1 MALVVRRALTA
12 VRAALADTRVVV
24 VVGARQAGKSTLAR
38 QLMRATPN
46 ARERRLD
53 EPGELAAAR
62 ADPVGFVRHE
72 GLLVVDEV
80 QRAPELLL
88 PIKAIIDD
96 DPAPGRFLLTGSA
109 RLLGLRSLPDA
120 LVGRTETIELWP
132 FSQGEIDQTPDS
144 FVEEAFG
151 AVDPDEAFSRFR
163 SWGTD
168 PIADTMIERVV
179 RGGFPEAV
187 VRTEGRRRRFFTAYI
202 NDLVD
207 RDVTQL
213 ADITRRDDLHRLL
226 RALAARTAQL
236 LPVNGLAE
244 ELGMAATTVKR
255 YVSLFE
261 EVFLVRRLAAFFPAG
276 ATRATRQQK
285 LIFVDTGIAA
295 HLRGHGTAR
304 LARDRVSL
312 GPLVENLLLGE
323 LARQVALSDEVL
335 SLRHYRTRDGAE
347 VDGVIEHADG
357 RVVGVE
363 VKAAETVRASDFGH
377 LRHLQRRLG
386 DRMLLGVV
394 LHLGQTVASFGPGLW
409 ALPADV
415 VWRGAHSRPGGPVKT
430 GAGTQP

>member
-1 MALVVRRALTA
+1 M
-12 VRAALADTRVVV
+12 
-24 VVGARQAGKSTLAR
+24 VGARQAGKSTLAR
-38 QLMRATPN
+38 QLMREVPT

-53 EPGELAAAR
+53 EPGQLAAAR

-88 PIKAIIDD
+88 PIKAIVDHD
-96 DPAPGRFLLTGSA
+96 SRPGQFLLTGSA

-132 FSQGEIDQTPDS
+132 FSQGEIDRTPDS
-144 FVEEAFG
+144 FVEDVFG
-151 AVDPDEAFSRFR
+151 SHEPGGIFSQFESSADPV
-163 SWGTD
+163 
-168 PIADTMIERVV
+168 ADTMIGRVV

-187 VRTEGRRRRFFTAYI
+187 ARAEGRRRRFFAASI

-207 RDVTQL
+207 RDVVQL
-213 ADITRRDDLHRLL
+213 AKIARRDDLHRLL
-226 RALAARTAQL
+226 GVLAARTAQP
-236 LPVNGLAE
+236 LPVNGLAQ
-244 ELGMAATTVKR
+244 ELGLAGTTATR
-255 YVSLFE
+255 YVSLLE
-261 EVFLVRRLAAFFPAG
+261 EVFLIKRLPAFSPAG

-285 LIFVDTGIAA
+285 LIFVDTGIATY
-295 HLRGHGTAR
+295 LRGLGTTR
-304 LARDRVSL
+304 LARDRVLL

-323 LARQVALSDEVL
+323 LARQVALSDDVL

-347 VDGVIEHADG
+347 VDAVIDHADG
-357 RVVGVE
+357 RVLGVE
-363 VKAAETVRASDFGH
+363 VKAAETVRAEDFRH
-377 LRHLQRRLG
+377 LRHLQGRLG

-415 VWRGAHSRPGGPVKT
+415 VWRGAPPV
-430 GAGTQP
+430 A